1 MSQSKLWCYNF
12 RRFGNTIVTMTFCSN
27 IQNMTPRQRGRHS
40 WFRSTSENK
49 SETNCYQEEILSNP
63 EIDRTSDSDLHSEQ
77 IDLKQSSTPR
87 DNVPGSFHL
96 SRRSA
101 SKVVTTLLA
110 FSVVGMVS
118 EFGKDENT
126 VNALTM
132 SDHNLPQSITV
143 FEDAAIGALEEAVAN
158 RKMTIKKAEKL
169 KTVIIPNDI
178 KRPADLTIAKVET
191 PESATDPIATEPA
204 QTTEVKSLVAK
215 PISTAPI
222 ATFVDNQLVLTTEAN
237 EQADPQEEVKPD
249 DFIPDAAGATDPSEA
264 ESDEDQT
271 DTSST
276 PTDNPEKETE
286 STEIDASAEKTDES
300 EQDNETDDSDTDA
313 KVTDQTKKSSADSPS
328 EKTSTEKNSAKKSS
342 EDALSELTAAKDLL
356 SGMTADD
363 KTDVGAQST
372 LPMVSEPVK
381 QTSVMAEVKDTTV
394 SSAEDTSASQS
405 ESTAATE
412 EEEFAIFLQ
421 DIKDGAAANK
431 EAAKPAEPQATQV
444 KTQTSLGADIEAAI
458 EAKEISEQHDAEL
471 AAIISNAA
479 KEAAEKAEEAEKEA
493 ARKAEEAEM
502 RKYAIEVSD
511 ADRQLFYG
519 IMAAECG
526 SWWDYDGCLMIAQTV
541 TNRVRNTGG
550 TLRGVLTAP
559 GQFTTYSNGMW
570 QTRTPTAAQ
579 RQAADDALAGKR
591 IIANDVT
598 YFCTNAS
605 YRRSS
610 WFQSLDHRH
619 TYDNTEFFATW

>member
-1 MSQSKLWCYNF
+1 M
-12 RRFGNTIVTMTFCSN
+12 
-27 IQNMTPRQRGRHS
+27 
-40 WFRSTSENK
+40 
-49 SETNCYQEEILSNP
+49 SNP

-77 IDLKQSSTPR
+77 LDLKQTSTLR
-87 DNVPGSFHL
+87 DNAPGSFHL

-118 EFGKDENT
+118 EFGKDEKT

-132 SDHNLPQSITV
+132 SDQNLPKSITV

-191 PESATDPIATEPA
+191 TESVDDPIAADPA
-204 QTTEVKSLVAK
+204 QTMEIKSLVAK
-215 PISTAPI
+215 PISTAPV

-237 EQADPQEEVKPD
+237 EQADSQEEVKLD
-249 DFIPDAAGATDPSEA
+249 DSILDAAGATDPSEA
-264 ESDEDQT
+264 KSDEDQT
-271 DTSST
+271 DTSSA

-286 STEIDASAEKTDES
+286 STVTGSSAEKSDES
-300 EQDNETDDSDTDA
+300 EQDNETDDSKTDA
-313 KVTDQTKKSSADSPS
+313 QVKDQQVKDQTKKSSADSPS
-328 EKTSTEKNSAKKSS
+328 EKTSTEKNLSKKSS
-342 EDALSELTAAKDLL
+342 EDALSELAPANGLL
-356 SGMTADD
+356 SEKTADE
-363 KTDVGAQST
+363 KTEAGAQST
-372 LPMVSEPVK
+372 LPMISEPLK
-381 QTSVMAEVKDTTV
+381 QTSVMSEVEDTTV
-394 SSAEDTSASQS
+394 TSGEDTSNAES
-405 ESTAATE
+405 ESAAETE

-431 EAAKPAEPQATQV
+431 EAAKPVEPQATQV
-444 KTQTSLGADIEAAI
+444 KTQASLGADIEAAI

-493 ARKAEEAEM
+493 ARIAEEAEM
-502 RKYAIEVSD
+502 RKYAIEASD
-511 ADRQLFYG
+511 EDRQLFYG

-541 TNRVRNTGG
+541 TNRVRNSGG